1 MTLENLDAH
10 LCYGR
15 YDHYLKSGQRERR
28 MGQFLFDGMF
38 YRAGA
43 IEAGIDPEEIDA
55 AGPYV
60 HFLNR
65 LGSGQEELAPSIY
78 FDPFWYVEHH
88 PGAKAEIA
96 RGRYTSAI
104 HHYLNSDVPQHLDPV
119 PQFSEAFYRRR
130 HPDIAAAVEQ
140 GLYRSAYQQFVQY
153 GAFELRQPAA
163 GIDLAYY
170 RDMHERVRNDLNSG
184 EIRDAFAHLRL
195 VGLRRKSGV
204 LPAGCEA
211 CDQRGGDAGA
221 ISEKGTASSGVVRP
235 EETGFFLRHGAGPV
249 GCRRAVQPV

>member
-1 MTLENLDAH
+1 MQA
-10 LCYGR
+10 
-15 YDHYLKSGQRERR
+15 
-28 MGQFLFDGMF
+28 
-38 YRAGA
+38 
-43 IEAGIDPEEIDA
+43 EIDA

-60 HFLNR
+60 HFLSR
-65 LGSGQEELAPSIY
+65 LGGGQEELAPSIY

-96 RGRYTSAI
+96 RGRYMSAI
-104 HHYLNSDVPQHLDPV
+104 HHYLNSDVPEHLDPV

-130 HPDIAAAVEQ
+130 HPDIAAAIEN

-184 EIRDAFAHLRL
+184 AVRDAFAHLRL
-195 VGLRRKSGV
+195 VGVPEQVAYAPPDARPVIS
-204 LPAGCEA
+204 EA
-211 CDQRGGDAGA
+211 ATRAQFLQKARHNLALFGRSRLDFSCAEAPVADGGDG
-221 ISEKGTASSGVVRP
+221 
-235 EETGFFLRHGAGPV
+235 
-249 GCRRAVQPV
+249 AVQPF